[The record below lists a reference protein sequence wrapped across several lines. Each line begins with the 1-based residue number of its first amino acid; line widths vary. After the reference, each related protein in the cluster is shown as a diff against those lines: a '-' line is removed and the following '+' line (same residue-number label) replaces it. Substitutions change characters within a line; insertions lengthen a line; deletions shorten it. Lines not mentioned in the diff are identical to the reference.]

1 MAACLALGAAGLLC
15 FGDEHYDHTAPKSAN
30 VLVLLS
36 PSSGL
41 RLAARKLQARAAR
54 LSGVADLLCF
64 YACASSTFLSATPVP
79 GRASGLS
86 SGCAS
91 CRAWQPPLELMV
103 AFS

>member
-64 YACASSTFLSATPVP
+64 YACEVFDFPERNARSRTSF
-79 GRASGLS
+79 RA
-86 SGCAS
+86 
-91 CRAWQPPLELMV
+91 
-103 AFS
+103 